1 MTIPRTHGVMR
12 QVRATTLRA
21 RVFRDSNQSAHVAKR
36 VRGRMCPSTSRT
48 QHATYAFTCKVP
60 VLKGQRAAHM
70 PRIIEVY
77 IQSTARCAILSR
89 CAGATHAVV
98 VMSLNE
104 LCIMEFAWK
113 RNLSGP
119 SKGVEA
125 SAAIQK
131 AAMAFPTVLPSCAQT
146 TRPGSMAAASFTIVP
161 MAGAT
166 TLPRQTPKLMT
177 QGRAMP
183 SKTNQLGRAILSFP
197 LRRTAPCRRK
207 MIGKGRNTAK
217 RMKTMT
223 SLLLNACSY
232 HPIKEP

>member
-1 MTIPRTHGVMR
+1 
-12 QVRATTLRA
+12 
-21 RVFRDSNQSAHVAKR
+21 
-36 VRGRMCPSTSRT
+36 MCPSTIRT
-48 QHATYAFTCKVP
+48 RHATYAFTCKVP
-60 VLKGQRAAHM
+60 ALKIQRAAHM
-70 PRIIEVY
+70 PIIIEVY
-77 IQSTARCAILSR
+77 IQSRARCAILSR

-119 SKGVEA
+119 SKGVKG

-183 SKTNQLGRAILSFP
+183 SKTHQLCRAI
-197 LRRTAPCRRK
+197 RRTAPCRRK
-207 MIGKGRNTAK
+207 MMEKGRNTAK
-217 RMKTMT
+217 RMKTET
-223 SLLLNACSY
+223 PLLPARRGLTLE
-232 HPIKEP
+232 HFFWHEKEGSSHVRGLS